1 MPDRA
6 RKASS
11 EQSYNKV
18 KRKMKLRIKKNPLA
32 RVAFRIFVLCL
43 CLLASTAH
51 ATAQE
56 VVYERVTNASQLVAG
71 EKYIFVDV
79 KYKTVMGYYH
89 TTRSTNNRIAVKL
102 NDSNFDGDSIVKNI
116 TIAKTSSDKTNV
128 YEFVL
133 YQNKGETKWGFFDS
147 LNEQFLCPRSTDDTG
162 IKLIP
167 MLNDTESP
175 VPLAAKAT
183 ITFTESITGKT
194 IIKFNKNGGN
204 TTKLVLNTR
213 YDGTYFGCYNDKKP
227 LVALFRKRTGT
238 LSVSQYGYTTYT
250 SQEYSYSMPEGCQGF
265 VVTKEN
271 DGIKLT
277 EKYKSGD
284 AVPAKTPLLIKAEPG
299 TYPIYQTVRKAVA
312 PTEGENLLRGK
323 FDADGNI
330 TYGLENRENYYYYK
344 LTTKNK
350 ANFGFYFG
358 AADGGPFKMSNSS
371 RAYLVLPREQS
382 SSVKSLVLDD
392 AMLETAVSL
401 PTESKP
407 TDKRTYD
414 LSGRLCQG
422 KLMPGIYIQNGRKI
436 VVR

>member
-1 MPDRA
+1 M
-6 RKASS
+6 
-11 EQSYNKV
+11 N
-18 KRKMKLRIKKNPLA
+18 LRIKKNPLA

-56 VVYERVTNASQLVAG
+56 AVYELVTNASQLVAG

-79 KYKTVMGYYH
+79 TNKTAMGWYDTDNH
-89 TTRSTNNRIAVKL
+89 NRKAAIL
-102 NDSNFDGDSIVKNI
+102 NDGNFDGKSIVKNI
-116 TIAKTSSDKTNV
+116 SIAKVKSDQTSV

-133 YQNKGETKWGFFDS
+133 YQNISYNKVKWGFFDCVHMK
-147 LNEQFLCPRSTDDTG
+147 FLCAYDRDDKNG
-162 IKLIP
+162 MKLVAKNTNIE
-167 MLNDTESP
+167 NP
-175 VPLAAKAT
+175 VPNVAKTT
-183 ITFTESITGKT
+183 ITFDDSEIRKAK
-194 IIKFNKNGGN
+194 IMFYKNGGN
-204 TTKLVLNTR
+204 SSRLLLKTAVN
-213 YDGTYFGCYNDKKP
+213 GTYFGCYRNTDSP
-227 LVALFRKRTGT
+227 TVSLYRKRTGT

-250 SQEYSYSMPEGCQGF
+250 SQENSYSMPKGCQGF

-284 AVPAKTPLLIKAEPG
+284 AVPAKTPLLIKAAPG
-299 TYPIYQTVRKAVA
+299 AYPIYQTEREVVA
-312 PTEGENLLRGK
+312 SIEGENLLRGE
-323 FDADGNI
+323 FDAEGNI
-330 TYGLENRENYYYYK
+330 TYGLDNKDDYYYYK

-358 AADGGPFKMSNSS
+358 TADGGPFKMKSTS
-371 RAYLVLPREQS
+371 RAYLVLPRGQS

-392 AMLETAVSL
+392 AILETAVSL
-401 PTESKP
+401 PTEGKP
-407 TDKRTYD
+407 TDGHTYD
-414 LSGRLCQG
+414 LLGRLCLG

>member
-1 MPDRA
+1 
-6 RKASS
+6 
-11 EQSYNKV
+11 
-18 KRKMKLRIKKNPLA
+18 MKLRIKKNPLA

-56 VVYERVTNASQLVAG
+56 AVYERVTNASQLVAG

-79 KYKTVMGYYH
+79 KDKTVM
-89 TTRSTNNRIAVKL
+89 SWCDDNNRKGAKL
-102 NDSNFDGDSIVKNI
+102 NDSNLDGDSIVKNI
-116 TIAKTSSDKTNV
+116 SSIKLATV

-133 YQNKGETKWGFFDS
+133 YQNKGESTWGFFDS
-147 LNEQFLCPRSTDDTG
+147 SVHKKFLCAHSKKDTNG
-162 IKLIP
+162 IEFASMTEK
-167 MLNDTESP
+167 TESP

-183 ITFTESITGKT
+183 ITFTESVTGKT

-204 TTKLVLNTR
+204 TTRLVFNTAVN
-213 YDGTYFGCYNDKKP
+213 GTYFGCYSNNYTNP
-227 LVALFRKRTGT
+227 LVALYRKRTGT

-284 AVPAKTPLLIKAEPG
+284 AVPAKTPLLIKAAPG
-299 TYPIYQTVRKAVA
+299 AYPIYQTVRKAVA
-312 PTEGENLLRGK
+312 PTEGENLLRGD
-323 FDADGNI
+323 FDAEGNI
-330 TYGLENRENYYYYK
+330 TYGSGNEKNYYYYK
-344 LTTKNK
+344 LTTQNK

-358 AADGGPFKMSNSS
+358 AEDGRPFKMSNTS

-392 AMLETAVSL
+392 AILETAVSL
-401 PTESKP
+401 PTEGKP
-407 TDKRTYD
+407 TDGHTYD

-422 KLMPGIYIQNGRKI
+422 KLVPGIYIQNGRKI

>member
-1 MPDRA
+1 
-6 RKASS
+6 
-11 EQSYNKV
+11 
-18 KRKMKLRIKKNPLA
+18 MKLRIKKNPLA

-71 EKYIFVDV
+71 EKYIITTADG
-79 KYKTVMGYYH
+79 KYAMGYQKP
-89 TTRSTNNRIAVKL
+89 NNRHAVSIDNKKVGNYIIDIPIASKKGQK
-102 NDSNFDGDSIVKNI
+102 DM
-116 TIAKTSSDKTNV
+116 V
-128 YEFVL
+128 YELTLGGEVRKWTFYDETYPGYL
-133 YQNKGETKWGFFDS
+133 YAAGKKKTGGNDNYLRCKASIDNKANASINIASGFS
-147 LNEQFLCPRSTDDTG
+147 IS
-162 IKLIP
+162 
-167 MLNDTESP
+167 
-175 VPLAAKAT
+175 
-183 ITFTESITGKT
+183 ITFA
-194 IIKFNKNGGN
+194 IKEDIPNILQYYSNSNLFS
-204 TTKLVLNTR
+204 
-213 YDGTYFGCYNDKKP
+213 CYASGQTAIS
-227 LVALFRKRTGT
+227 LYRKRIAQ
-238 LSVSQYGYTTYT
+238 LSVSKYGYTTYT

-284 AVPAKTPLLIKAEPG
+284 AVPAKTPLLIKAAPG

-312 PTEGENLLRGK
+312 PSEGENLLRGE
-323 FDADGNI
+323 FDAAGNI
-330 TYGLENRENYYYYK
+330 TYGRDNKDNYYYYK
-344 LTTKNK
+344 LTTQNK
-350 ANFGFYFG
+350 TNFGFYFG
-358 AADGGPFKMSNSS
+358 AKDGGPFKMSNTS

-392 AMLETAVSL
+392 AILETAVSL

-407 TDKRTYD
+407 TDGHTYD

-422 KLMPGIYIQNGRKI
+422 KLVPGIYIQNGRKI

>member
-1 MPDRA
+1 
-6 RKASS
+6 
-11 EQSYNKV
+11 
-18 KRKMKLRIKKNPLA
+18 MKLRIKKNPLA
-32 RVAFRIFVLCL
+32 RVAFRIFALCL
-43 CLLASTAH
+43 CLLASTAR

-79 KYKTVMGYYH
+79 KDKIAMGWH
-89 TTRSTNNRIAVKL
+89 DTNNRKAAKL

-116 TIAKTSSDKTNV
+116 SIAKVKSDQTSV

-133 YQNKGETKWGFFDS
+133 YQNVFYQSQGTKTKMWGFFDS
-147 LNEQFLCPRSTDDTG
+147 VHKQFLCAHHLEKNGMELVKGTG
-162 IKLIP
+162 SSA
-167 MLNDTESP
+167 SP
-175 VPLAAKAT
+175 VPTIAKAKISFYKT
-183 ITFTESITGKT
+183 GSGNVNIKIEFNENGSNESNRVLDTF
-194 IIKFNKNGGN
+194 
-204 TTKLVLNTR
+204 
-213 YDGTYFGCYNDKKP
+213 DGRIFACYNHSFP
-227 LVALFRKRTGT
+227 TVALYRKRTGK

-299 TYPIYQTVRKAVA
+299 TYTIYQTSRKAVA
-312 PTEGENLLRGK
+312 PAEGENLLRGE
-323 FDADGNI
+323 FDAEGNI
-330 TYGLENRENYYYYK
+330 TYGSGNEKNYYYYK
-344 LTTKNK
+344 LTTQNK

-358 AADGGPFKMSNSS
+358 AKDGGPFKMSNTS

-392 AMLETAVSL
+392 AILETAVSL

-407 TDKRTYD
+407 TDGHTYD

-422 KLMPGIYIQNGRKI
+422 KLVPGIYIQNGRKI

>member
-1 MPDRA
+1 
-6 RKASS
+6 
-11 EQSYNKV
+11 
-18 KRKMKLRIKKNPLA
+18 MKLRIKKNPLA
-32 RVAFRIFVLCL
+32 RVAFRIFALCL
-43 CLLASTAH
+43 CLLASTAR

-79 KYKTVMGYYH
+79 KDTTVM
-89 TTRSTNNRIAVKL
+89 SWCDDNNRKGAKL
-102 NDSNFDGDSIVKNI
+102 NDNNLDGDFIVKNI
-116 TIAKTSSDKTNV
+116 SSIKQAKV

-133 YQNKGETKWGFFDS
+133 YQNKGETTWGFYDS
-147 LNEQFLCPRSTDDTG
+147 SVHKKFLCPRKDGENG
-162 IKLIP
+162 IEFASMTEK
-167 MLNDTESP
+167 TESP

-183 ITFTESITGKT
+183 ITFTESVIGKT

-204 TTKLVLNTR
+204 KSRLVLNTR
-213 YDGTYFGCYNDKKP
+213 FDGTYFGFYKDENPK
-227 LVALFRKRTGT
+227 VALFRKRTGT

-250 SQEYSYSMPEGCQGF
+250 SQENSYSMPKGCLGF

-284 AVPAKTPLLIKAEPG
+284 AVPAKTPLLIKAAPG
-299 TYPIYQTVRKAVA
+299 AYPIYQTEREVVA
-312 PTEGENLLRGK
+312 STEGENLLRGE
-323 FDADGNI
+323 FDAEGNI
-330 TYGLENRENYYYYK
+330 TYGRDNKDNYYYYK
-344 LTTKNK
+344 LTTNKDK

-358 AADGGPFKMSNSS
+358 EAHGWPFKMSNTS
-371 RAYLVLPREQS
+371 RAYLVLPRGQS

-392 AMLETAVSL
+392 AILETAVSL

-407 TDKRTYD
+407 TDGHTYD

-422 KLMPGIYIQNGRKI
+422 KLVPGIYIRNGRKI

>member
-1 MPDRA
+1 
-6 RKASS
+6 
-11 EQSYNKV
+11 
-18 KRKMKLRIKKNPLA
+18 MKLRIKKNPLV

-56 VVYERVTNASQLVAG
+56 VVYELVTNASQLVAG

-79 KYKTVMGYYH
+79 TYKTVMSWY
-89 TTRSTNNRIAVKL
+89 NNKENRKGAKL
-102 NDSNFDGDSIVKNI
+102 NDSNLDGDSIVKNI
-116 TIAKTSSDKTNV
+116 SSIKLATV

-133 YQNKGETKWGFFDS
+133 YQNKGETTWGFYDS
-147 LNEQFLCPRSTDDTG
+147 SVHKKFLCARKDGENG
-162 IKLIP
+162 IEFASMTKK
-167 MLNDTESP
+167 TESP
-175 VPLAAKAT
+175 VPIAAKAT
-183 ITFTESITGKT
+183 ITFTDLVIGKT
-194 IIKFNKNGGN
+194 KIKFNENGGN
-204 TTKLVLNTR
+204 TTKLVFNTALN
-213 YDGTYFGCYNDKKP
+213 GTYFGCYSNNYTNP
-227 LVALFRKRTGT
+227 LVALYRKRTGT

-284 AVPAKTPLLIKAEPG
+284 AVPAKTPLLIKAAPG

-312 PTEGENLLRGK
+312 PAEGENLLRGE
-323 FDADGNI
+323 FDAEGNI
-330 TYGLENRENYYYYK
+330 TYGKNKDNYYYYYK
-344 LTTKNK
+344 LTTNKDK

-358 AADGGPFKMSNSS
+358 AEYGGPFKMSNTS

-392 AMLETAVSL
+392 AILETAVSL

-407 TDKRTYD
+407 TDGHTYD

-422 KLMPGIYIQNGRKI
+422 KLVPGIYIQNGRKI

>member
-1 MPDRA
+1 
-6 RKASS
+6 
-11 EQSYNKV
+11 
-18 KRKMKLRIKKNPLA
+18 MKLRIKKNPLA
-32 RVAFRIFVLCL
+32 RVAFRIFALCL
-43 CLLASTAH
+43 CLLASTAR

-79 KYKTVMGYYH
+79 KNKTAMGYYH
-89 TTRSTNNRIAVKL
+89 TTRSTSNRIAVKL
-102 NDSNFDGDSIVKNI
+102 NDSNFDADSIVKNI

-183 ITFTESITGKT
+183 ITFTESVTGKT
-194 IIKFNKNGGN
+194 IIKFNKNGDN
-204 TTKLVLNTR
+204 TTRLVLNTR
-213 YDGTYFGCYNDKKP
+213 IKGTYFGCYDDQKP
-227 LVALFRKRTGT
+227 LVALFRKRTGK

-250 SQEYSYSMPEGCQGF
+250 SQKYSYIMPEGCLGF

-271 DGIKLT
+271 EGIKLT

-284 AVPAKTPLLIKAEPG
+284 AVPAKTPLLIKAAPG
-299 TYPIYQTVRKAVA
+299 AYPIYQTVREAVA
-312 PTEGENLLRGK
+312 PAEGENLLRGE
-323 FDADGNI
+323 FDTEGNI
-330 TYGLENRENYYYYK
+330 TYGNKDSYYYYK
-344 LTTKNK
+344 LTTNKDK

-358 AADGGPFKMSNSS
+358 AEDGRPFKMSNTS

-392 AMLETAVSL
+392 AILETAVSM
-401 PTESKP
+401 PTESKR
-407 TDKRTYD
+407 TDGRTYD

-422 KLMPGIYIQNGRKI
+422 KLVPGIYIRNGRKI

>member
-1 MPDRA
+1 
-6 RKASS
+6 
-11 EQSYNKV
+11 
-18 KRKMKLRIKKNPLA
+18 MKLRIKKNPLA
-32 RVAFRIFVLCL
+32 RVAFRIFALCL
-43 CLLASTAH
+43 CLLASTAR

-79 KYKTVMGYYH
+79 KDTTVM
-89 TTRSTNNRIAVKL
+89 SWCDDNNRKGAKL
-102 NDSNFDGDSIVKNI
+102 NDNNLDGDFIVKNI
-116 TIAKTSSDKTNV
+116 SSIKQAKV

-133 YQNKGETKWGFFDS
+133 YQNKGETTWGFYDS
-147 LNEQFLCPRSTDDTG
+147 SVHKKFLCAHRVKETYG
-162 IKLIP
+162 IGFASMK
-167 MLNDTESP
+167 NETESP
-175 VPLAAKAT
+175 VPHAAQTTIEFDESVIGKT
-183 ITFTESITGKT
+183 KITFVITQ
-194 IIKFNKNGGN
+194 
-204 TTKLVLNTR
+204 TKSSAFVLNTR
-213 YDGTYFGCYNDKKP
+213 FDGTYFGCYNDKNPK
-227 LVALFRKRTGT
+227 VALFRKRTGK

-250 SQEYSYSMPEGCQGF
+250 SQENSYSMPKGCQGF

-277 EKYKSGD
+277 EKYKPGD

-299 TYPIYQTVRKAVA
+299 TYPIYQTVREAVA
-312 PTEGENLLRGK
+312 PAEGENLLRGE
-323 FDADGNI
+323 FDAEGNI
-330 TYGLENRENYYYYK
+330 TYGSGNEKNYYYYK
-344 LTTKNK
+344 LTTQNK

-358 AADGGPFKMSNSS
+358 TKDGGPFKMSNTS

-392 AMLETAVSL
+392 AILETAVSL

-407 TDKRTYD
+407 TDGHTYD

-422 KLMPGIYIQNGRKI
+422 KLVPGIYIQNGRKI